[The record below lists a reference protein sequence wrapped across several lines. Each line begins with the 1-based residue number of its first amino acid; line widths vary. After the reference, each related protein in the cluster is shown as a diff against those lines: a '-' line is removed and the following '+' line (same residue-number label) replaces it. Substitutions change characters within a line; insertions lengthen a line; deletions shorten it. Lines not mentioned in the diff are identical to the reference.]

1 MTCQA
6 CVRCME
12 GVRISEGPLWEVL
25 LYLATYLHS
34 GAIPF
39 SVYSS
44 EVCPLDMSCLTDKP
58 PNSRRVEIHYL
69 YGNSVAAK
77 HMSIVYNR
85 VCLYLREHVIGG
97 STVHIESQ

>member
-44 EVCPLDMSCLTDKP
+44 EVCPLDMSVY
-58 PNSRRVEIHYL
+58 RRVEIHYL
-69 YGNSVAAK
+69 YGNSVGAK

-85 VCLYLREHVIGG
+85 VCLYLREHVMGG